1 MPKPKEGKNDQLAKR
16 VCELL
21 LTELEAGYVYAGS
34 PEFSLTKKTPFGHQ
48 GLAVELNGAN
58 APERLL
64 QFDLGVWHETYESTR
79 LKLGLGPTPKGVFHF
94 SQNTLNAA
102 YNWKKLK
109 KFDSEG
115 TWIVDLNEDP
125 KDVLGEAT
133 PFVLAAVKEICGTS
147 KDLRKVRD
155 LLERDSGHFL
165 TFSAGEQVVLI
176 DATLG
181 DWKHLR
187 AFLKDEE
194 STLAGDVDE
203 KLTRKI
209 EKEFGVKVS

>member
-1 MPKPKEGKNDQLAKR
+1 MPKEGKNDQLAKR

-21 LTELEAGYVYAGS
+21 RPELGPGYVYAGA

-48 GLAVELNGAN
+48 GLAVDLSGAQ

-64 QFDLGVWHETYESTR
+64 QFAIGVWHEAYESTR
-79 LKLGLGPTPKGVFHF
+79 LRVGLKPTPKGVFHF

-102 YNWKKLK
+102 YDWKKLK

-125 KDVLGEAT
+125 KEVLGEAI
-133 PFVLAAVKEICGTS
+133 PFVLAAEKEICRTA
-147 KDLRKVRD
+147 KDLRKIRD

-165 TFSAGEQVVLI
+165 TFGAGEQVALI
-176 DATLG
+176 DAALE
-181 DWKHLR
+181 DWRHLR
-187 AFLKDEE
+187 TFLKDEE
-194 STLAGDVDE
+194 SSLAGDVDE

-209 EKEFGVKVS
+209 EKEFGVKIS